1 MLKLKVILPVAI
13 ICIVGAAIV
22 THTARDLNIGIF
34 GLLPIF
40 YLIVVGTIGAVM
52 SFAPDAQPGD
62 AQPDV
67 LMSIEEDGLDT
78 ERRRWPIRFA
88 IRWNVFLVYLMVIS
102 AAIIWTCGTAR
113 AAPAM
118 PETTACH
125 LGYHYLAGP
134 DGLAWQANQSLRTN
148 QVRSRGD
155 PTRLVADVVLPEAV
169 ASTFVVEQLSPD
181 YFEAETAESGKIRL
195 ICAVLAE
202 YGRLGNAAYRTK
214 QSSRGY
220 YGRAQM
226 GFIYNDLV
234 SEYSEASLIVNRID
248 GLRDP
253 LNSALAV
260 TVHGDAVLA
269 SLSRAARGKMKTDEW
284 RNRAMMVGYKLGYA
298 PVSLAIEKCGADWRS
313 ETKCVNYRINAS
325 ARQYLEMS
333 LLVRKVFEIET
344 ARVHPDS

>member
-1 MLKLKVILPVAI
+1 MLKLKAILAAI
-13 ICIVGAAIV
+13 ICIAGAAIV
-22 THTARDLNIGIF
+22 THTAQDLNIGIF

-40 YLIVVGTIGAVM
+40 YLIVTGTVGAVM
-52 SFAPDAQPGD
+52 SFAPDARPGD
-62 AQPDV
+62 ERPGFI
-67 LMSIEEDGLDT
+67 LSIEEDRQDAEIRGWL
-78 ERRRWPIRFA
+78 IRFS
-88 IRWNVFLVYLMVIS
+88 IRWAVAMVYVTVIV
-102 AAIIWTCGTAR
+102 AAAIWTCGTAR

-125 LGYHYLAGP
+125 IGYHYLAGP

-155 PTRLVADVVLPEAV
+155 PTRLVADIVLPEAV
-169 ASTFVVEQLSPD
+169 ASTFVVEQLSPS

-214 QSSRGY
+214 QSPRGY

-226 GFIYNDLV
+226 GYIYNDLV
-234 SEYSEASLIVNRID
+234 SVYSDADLMANRID

-269 SLSRAARGKMKTDEW
+269 SLSRIARGKMKTDEW

-313 ETKCVNYRINAS
+313 GTKCANYRINAS
-325 ARQYLEMS
+325 ARQYLEMG